1 MRGGLLAS
9 IVLLGACT
17 GGGGGG
23 GDADPIE
30 WGRFRHD
37 NANSGLAVGTVG
49 DSRGDVKALLQLD
62 AAGYGVTSSTP
73 IIGPDGIIY
82 LGTARGLL
90 AFNKSGE
97 VQWLFECFHR
107 AASPNDIC
115 NQDDPCDPANGD
127 IVVGAISSSP
137 AITIEEDI
145 VFGADNGVVF
155 ALRDL
160 GKTFTCK
167 WAYATSAAA
176 PVPVLSSPALLID
189 PTDRSLLTAYVATGS
204 GYLQALNGDGTE
216 QWRFP
221 RTADALGAL
230 SASPAVATDGTIVF
244 TSPDGF
250 VQALSPGGQLRSRVP
265 VDASQQ
271 GADRL
276 PSPAL
281 GASVY
286 SIGAVVRC
294 ERSDAACTSDSDCPE
309 DRCITKGQMTAVNP
323 DGTVKWRYRG
333 QTPDAPAKPI
343 LGSPAYVLQTVIED
357 DVIDGGTTNVIDTIV
372 YVVDDSGTVYGVRDT
387 TGELFVFRDSD
398 DNAIKK
404 PALLRLM
411 ANGVSTSP
419 VLSSDVYIVF
429 ASDDG
434 YVYAVQV
441 NTDVTETRPCWD
453 CSDAQWETLQPDGGG
468 RVKVSSSPIRSSP
481 IIDDDG
487 TIYVTADDGVL
498 YAIGTQ

>member
-1 MRGGLLAS
+1 
-9 IVLLGACT
+9 
-17 GGGGGG
+17 
-23 GDADPIE
+23 
-30 WGRFRHD
+30 
-37 NANSGLAVGTVG
+37 
-49 DSRGDVKALLQLD
+49 
-62 AAGYGVTSSTP
+62 
-73 IIGPDGIIY
+73 
-82 LGTARGLL
+82 
-90 AFNKSGE
+90 
-97 VQWLFECFHR
+97 
-107 AASPNDIC
+107 
-115 NQDDPCDPANGD
+115 
-127 IVVGAISSSP
+127 
-137 AITIEEDI
+137 
-145 VFGADNGVVF
+145 
-155 ALRDL
+155 
-160 GKTFTCK
+160 
-167 WAYATSAAA
+167 
-176 PVPVLSSPALLID
+176 
-189 PTDRSLLTAYVATGS
+189 
-204 GYLQALNGDGTE
+204 
-216 QWRFP
+216 
-221 RTADALGAL
+221 
-230 SASPAVATDGTIVF
+230 
-244 TSPDGF
+244 
-250 VQALSPGGQLRSRVP
+250 
-265 VDASQQ
+265 
-271 GADRL
+271 
-276 PSPAL
+276 
-281 GASVY
+281 
-286 SIGAVVRC
+286 
-294 ERSDAACTSDSDCPE
+294 
-309 DRCITKGQMTAVNP
+309 MTAVNP